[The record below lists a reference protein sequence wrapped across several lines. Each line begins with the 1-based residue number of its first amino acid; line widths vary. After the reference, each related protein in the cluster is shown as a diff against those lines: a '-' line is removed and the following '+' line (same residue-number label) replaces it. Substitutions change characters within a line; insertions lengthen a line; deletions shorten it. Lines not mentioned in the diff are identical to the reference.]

1 MRVIHEMIAWEII
14 ILKIQPV
21 TKSYLLLWRYPVK
34 LISVFTGQQNRSADR
49 TVKNYR
55 LAMFNVRYKTGV
67 DLCLLLFP
75 VSF

>member
-1 MRVIHEMIAWEII
+1 MRVIHEIAWEII

-34 LISVFTGQQNRSADR
+34 LISVLTGQQNRSADQ
-49 TVKNYR
+49 TLKNYR

-67 DLCLLLFP
+67 DLCLLFR
-75 VSF
+75 VS